1 MFSLHIDTAQTWRG
15 GQSQVRYT
23 VLGLRA
29 RGQRAALVA
38 HPDGELLRRMQEGH
52 DLIPIGMRGEV
63 DLTAAWRLSRAL
75 KQLRPDV
82 VHAHDPHGVAM
93 ASVALGITGPSVR
106 PPLLATRRIDYR
118 IRHSSFS
125 RWKYDQVDA
134 FIAISA
140 AVRDRLVSDGV
151 PRRKITIVH
160 EGVDIKRIAGLPAG
174 NIHAE
179 LYLPTHSPVVGSVGA
194 LVAQKAP
201 HDLIEAAAL
210 VVRSVP
216 DARFVILGEGELRP
230 ALERQIHEHHLER
243 HVMLAGFRDDAQQLI
258 KDFDV
263 FAMSSVQEG
272 MCTSLVD
279 AMAASR
285 PAVVTAAGGMPE
297 VVADGETGYVVPPR
311 DPEAMAA
318 RLVAL
323 LKDAG
328 LRARMGAAGLQRAR
342 ELFSVRTM
350 VEGTAAAYAALVRPA
365 A

>member
-1 MFSLHIDTAQTWRG
+1 MFSLHIDTAQDWRG
-15 GQSQVRYT
+15 GQSQVRST

-29 RGQRAALVA
+29 IGQRAALVA

-63 DLTAAWRLSRAL
+63 DLAAAWRLSRVL

-82 VHAHDPHGVAM
+82 LHAHDPHGVAM
-93 ASVALGITGPSVR
+93 AAVALGITGPAVR
-106 PPLLATRRIDYR
+106 PPLVATLRIEYR

-125 RWKYDQVDA
+125 RWKYDQVDV

-140 AVRDRLVSDGV
+140 AVRDRLASDGV
-151 PRRKITIVH
+151 PRRKIVIVH
-160 EGVDIKRIAGLPAG
+160 EGVDVERLAALPPG

-179 LYLPTHSPVVGSVGA
+179 CYLPTHAPVVGSVGA
-194 LVAQKAP
+194 LVAQKAQ

-230 ALERQIHEHHLER
+230 ALERQIREHHLER
-243 HVMLAGFRDDAQQLI
+243 HVMLAGFRDHARALI
-258 KDFDV
+258 KGCDV

-311 DPEAMAA
+311 DPAALAA
-318 RLVAL
+318 RLIEL
-323 LKDAG
+323 LKDGA
-328 LRARMGAAGLQRAR
+328 LRARMGAAGLARAR
-342 ELFSVRTM
+342 ELFSVEKM
-350 VEGTAAAYAALVRPA
+350 IEGTAAVYESLRR
-365 A
+365 

>member
-1 MFSLHIDTAQTWRG
+1 MFSLHIDTALTWRG

-29 RGQRAALVA
+29 IGQRAALVA
-38 HPDGELLRRMQEGH
+38 HPEGELLRRMQEGH
-52 DLIPIGMRGEV
+52 DLVPIGVRGEV
-63 DLTAAWRLSRAL
+63 DLAAAWRLSRVL

-82 VHAHDPHGVAM
+82 LHAHDPHGVAM
-93 ASVALGITGPSVR
+93 AAIALGITAPAFR
-106 PPLLATRRIDYR
+106 PPLVATRRIEYR

-125 RWKYDQVDA
+125 RWKYDQVDT

-140 AVRDRLVSDGV
+140 AVRDRLAADGV
-151 PRRKITIVH
+151 PRRKIVIVH
-160 EGVDIKRIAGLPAG
+160 EGVDIERVAALPAG
-174 NIHAE
+174 SVHAE
-179 LYLPTHSPVVGSVGA
+179 CYLPTHAPVVGTGGA
-194 LVAQKAP
+194 LVAQKAQ

-230 ALERQIHEHHLER
+230 ALERQIREHHLER
-243 HVMLAGFRDDAQQLI
+243 HVMLAGFRDDVQELI

-279 AMAASR
+279 AMAAAR

-297 VVADGETGYVVPPR
+297 VVVEGNTGYVVPPR
-311 DPEAMAA
+311 DPEALAA
-318 RLVAL
+318 RLVEL
-323 LKDAG
+323 LRDEG
-328 LRARMGAAGLQRAR
+328 LRARMGAAGLARAR
-342 ELFSVRTM
+342 AKFSVETM
-350 VEGTAAAYAALVRPA
+350 VAGTAAVYDDLAASRL
-365 A
+365 